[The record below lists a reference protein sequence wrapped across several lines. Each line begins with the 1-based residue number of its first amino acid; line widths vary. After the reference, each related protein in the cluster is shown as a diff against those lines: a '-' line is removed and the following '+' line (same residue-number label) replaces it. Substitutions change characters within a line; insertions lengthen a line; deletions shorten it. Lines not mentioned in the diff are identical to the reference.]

1 MNAKWKRLV
10 TAILMMALLLGPIV
24 SMQTPARAADGEDD
38 NTFIVGFDAEF
49 PPYGYKDD
57 NGEYVGF
64 DLDLAQEVCDRNG
77 WTLKKQ
83 PIEWNSK
90 DMELNSGSISCI
102 WNGFTM
108 NGREDDYTWTKP
120 YVDNSQVVVVRKDS
134 GITQLSDLSGKVVAV
149 QADSSALAALTGE
162 DASEENKALCETF
175 KDLQQVGDY
184 NSAFM
189 NLESGAVNAIC
200 MDIGVANYE
209 IESRGDKFMMLEDR
223 LSSEEYGIGFKK
235 GNTELRDKVQ
245 ATLLDMLADGT
256 FDEIAEKWGLEES
269 ICLTADDEVQEE
281 TTADD
286 NTFVVGFDAEFP
298 PYGYKND
305 DGEYVGFD
313 LDLAQEVCDRN
324 GWILKKQPIEWN
336 SKDMELNS
344 GSISCIWNGFTMN
357 GREDAYTWTT
367 PYVDNSQVVVVRKD
381 SGITQLTDLSGKV
394 VAVQADSS
402 ALAALTGEDAS
413 EENKALAETFK
424 ELQQVG
430 DYNSA
435 FMNLESGAVN
445 AICMDIGVANY
456 EIESRGDK
464 FMMLEDRLSSE
475 EYGIGFKKGNTEL
488 RDKVQATLLDM
499 LADGTFD
506 EIAEKWGLEES
517 ICLTADDEVQEET
530 TADDNTFV
538 VGFDAEFPP
547 YGYKNDDGE
556 YVGFDLDLAQEV
568 CDRNGWIL
576 KKQPIEWN
584 SKDMELNSGSIS
596 CIWNGFTMNGREDA
610 YTWTTPYV
618 DNSQV
623 VVVRKDSGITQL
635 TDLSGKVVAVQ
646 ADSSALAALTGED
659 ASEENK
665 ALAET
670 FKELQQVGDYNSA
683 FMNLE
688 SGAVNAICMDIG
700 VANYE
705 IESRGDKFMMLEDR
719 LSSEEYGI
727 GFKKG
732 NTELRDKVQATLL
745 DMLADGTFEEI
756 AEKWGLE
763 ESICLSPDDQ
773 VQDGNAAAATA
784 TDTTSTGK
792 KNTSFWDKFCSI
804 TKQLAEGLL
813 ASLVIFFLTL
823 LFSLPL
829 GLLVAAGRM
838 CKIAPIRWLVKF
850 YISIARG
857 TPLMLQLLVVFYG
870 PYYLFGATLTTSY
883 RFQAVIIGFAL
894 NYAAYFAEIYRSGIQ
909 AVPQGQHEAAKI
921 LGYSKIQTFFKIVFP
936 QMAKNILP
944 SVTNE
949 VITLVKDTSLA
960 FAISY
965 TEMFTLAKQVAAAQ
979 TTIMPLFIAGVFYYI
994 FNFVVAFVMEKIE
1007 KRMNY
1012 YR

>member
-134 GITQLSDLSGKVVAV
+134 GITQLNDLAGKVVAV

-162 DASEENKALCETF
+162 DASEENKTLCATF

-256 FDEIAEKWGLEES
+256 FDEIAEKWGLEGS

-286 NTFVVGFDAEFP
+286 NTFIVGFDADFP

-381 SGITQLTDLSGKV
+381 SGITQLSDLSGKV

-413 EENKALAETFK
+413 EENLALAETFK
-424 ELQQVG
+424 DLQQVG

-456 EIESRGDK
+456 EIASRGDK
-464 FMMLEDRLSSE
+464 FVMLEDRLSSE
-475 EYGIGFKKGNTEL
+475 EYGIGFKL
-488 RDKVQATLLDM
+488 
-499 LADGTFD
+499 
-506 EIAEKWGLEES
+506 
-517 ICLTADDEVQEET
+517 
-530 TADDNTFV
+530 
-538 VGFDAEFPP
+538 
-547 YGYKNDDGE
+547 
-556 YVGFDLDLAQEV
+556 
-568 CDRNGWIL
+568 
-576 KKQPIEWN
+576 
-584 SKDMELNSGSIS
+584 
-596 CIWNGFTMNGREDA
+596 
-610 YTWTTPYV
+610 
-618 DNSQV
+618 
-623 VVVRKDSGITQL
+623 
-635 TDLSGKVVAVQ
+635 
-646 ADSSALAALTGED
+646 
-659 ASEENK
+659 
-665 ALAET
+665 
-670 FKELQQVGDYNSA
+670 
-683 FMNLE
+683 
-688 SGAVNAICMDIG
+688 
-700 VANYE
+700 
-705 IESRGDKFMMLEDR
+705 
-719 LSSEEYGI
+719 
-727 GFKKG
+727 G

-773 VQDGNAAAATA
+773 VQDGNVAATA
-784 TDTTSTGK
+784 TDSTSTGK
-792 KNTSFWDKFCSI
+792 KNISFWDKFCSI

-883 RFQAVIIGFAL
+883 RCQAVIIGFAL

>member
-1 MNAKWKRLV
+1 MGDASWQFCWRGFCLLRTGDEQRADDGATLSACALSGQAKRLEAICIALTGDMQRHYDVYYRVHAQSFGWLGWAENGAPAGTAGYAKRLEGIEIRLVPKGRAVQQDPISLHIKRKTGEEDIMNAKWKQLV

-24 SMQTPARAADGEDD
+24 SMQTPVRAADGEDD

-134 GITQLSDLSGKVVAV
+134 GITQLNDLSGKVVAV

-175 KDLQQVGDY
+175 KD
-184 NSAFM
+184 
-189 NLESGAVNAIC
+189 
-200 MDIGVANYE
+200 
-209 IESRGDKFMMLEDR
+209 
-223 LSSEEYGIGFKK
+223 
-235 GNTELRDKVQ
+235 
-245 ATLLDMLADGT
+245 
-256 FDEIAEKWGLEES
+256 
-269 ICLTADDEVQEE
+269 
-281 TTADD
+281 
-286 NTFVVGFDAEFP
+286 
-298 PYGYKND
+298 
-305 DGEYVGFD
+305 
-313 LDLAQEVCDRN
+313 
-324 GWILKKQPIEWN
+324 
-336 SKDMELNS
+336 
-344 GSISCIWNGFTMN
+344 
-357 GREDAYTWTT
+357 
-367 PYVDNSQVVVVRKD
+367 
-381 SGITQLTDLSGKV
+381 
-394 VAVQADSS
+394 
-402 ALAALTGEDAS
+402 
-413 EENKALAETFK
+413 
-424 ELQQVG
+424 
-430 DYNSA
+430 
-435 FMNLESGAVN
+435 
-445 AICMDIGVANY
+445 
-456 EIESRGDK
+456 
-464 FMMLEDRLSSE
+464 
-475 EYGIGFKKGNTEL
+475 
-488 RDKVQATLLDM
+488 
-499 LADGTFD
+499 
-506 EIAEKWGLEES
+506 
-517 ICLTADDEVQEET
+517 
-530 TADDNTFV
+530 
-538 VGFDAEFPP
+538 
-547 YGYKNDDGE
+547 
-556 YVGFDLDLAQEV
+556 
-568 CDRNGWIL
+568 
-576 KKQPIEWN
+576 
-584 SKDMELNSGSIS
+584 
-596 CIWNGFTMNGREDA
+596 
-610 YTWTTPYV
+610 
-618 DNSQV
+618 
-623 VVVRKDSGITQL
+623 
-635 TDLSGKVVAVQ
+635 
-646 ADSSALAALTGED
+646 
-659 ASEENK
+659 
-665 ALAET
+665 
-670 FKELQQVGDYNSA
+670 LQQVGDYNSA

-792 KNTSFWDKFCSI
+792 KNTRFWDKFCSI

-813 ASLVIFFLTL
+813 ASLLIFFLTL

-921 LGYSKIQTFFKIVFP
+921 LGYSKSQTFFKIVFP

>member
-134 GITQLSDLSGKVVAV
+134 GITQLNDLSGKVVAV

-162 DASEENKALCETF
+162 DASEENKALCATF

-281 TTADD
+281 TAADD

-381 SGITQLTDLSGKV
+381 SGITQLSDLSGKV

-413 EENKALAETFK
+413 EENLALAETFK
-424 ELQQVG
+424 DLQQVG

-456 EIESRGDK
+456 EIASRGDK
-464 FMMLEDRLSSE
+464 FVMLEDRLSSE
-475 EYGIGFKKGNTEL
+475 EYGIGFKL
-488 RDKVQATLLDM
+488 
-499 LADGTFD
+499 
-506 EIAEKWGLEES
+506 
-517 ICLTADDEVQEET
+517 
-530 TADDNTFV
+530 
-538 VGFDAEFPP
+538 
-547 YGYKNDDGE
+547 
-556 YVGFDLDLAQEV
+556 
-568 CDRNGWIL
+568 
-576 KKQPIEWN
+576 
-584 SKDMELNSGSIS
+584 
-596 CIWNGFTMNGREDA
+596 
-610 YTWTTPYV
+610 
-618 DNSQV
+618 
-623 VVVRKDSGITQL
+623 
-635 TDLSGKVVAVQ
+635 
-646 ADSSALAALTGED
+646 
-659 ASEENK
+659 
-665 ALAET
+665 
-670 FKELQQVGDYNSA
+670 
-683 FMNLE
+683 
-688 SGAVNAICMDIG
+688 
-700 VANYE
+700 
-705 IESRGDKFMMLEDR
+705 
-719 LSSEEYGI
+719 
-727 GFKKG
+727 G

-763 ESICLSPDDQ
+763 ETICLSPDDQ
-773 VQDGNAAAATA
+773 VQDGNVAATA
-784 TDTTSTGK
+784 TDSTSTGK

>member
-134 GITQLSDLSGKVVAV
+134 GITQLNDLSGKVVAV

-162 DASEENKALCETF
+162 DASEENKALCATF

-281 TTADD
+281 TAADD

-456 EIESRGDK
+456 EIASRGDK
-464 FMMLEDRLSSE
+464 FVMLEDRLSSE
-475 EYGIGFKKGNTEL
+475 EYGIGFKL
-488 RDKVQATLLDM
+488 
-499 LADGTFD
+499 
-506 EIAEKWGLEES
+506 
-517 ICLTADDEVQEET
+517 
-530 TADDNTFV
+530 
-538 VGFDAEFPP
+538 
-547 YGYKNDDGE
+547 
-556 YVGFDLDLAQEV
+556 
-568 CDRNGWIL
+568 
-576 KKQPIEWN
+576 
-584 SKDMELNSGSIS
+584 
-596 CIWNGFTMNGREDA
+596 
-610 YTWTTPYV
+610 
-618 DNSQV
+618 
-623 VVVRKDSGITQL
+623 
-635 TDLSGKVVAVQ
+635 
-646 ADSSALAALTGED
+646 
-659 ASEENK
+659 
-665 ALAET
+665 
-670 FKELQQVGDYNSA
+670 
-683 FMNLE
+683 
-688 SGAVNAICMDIG
+688 
-700 VANYE
+700 
-705 IESRGDKFMMLEDR
+705 
-719 LSSEEYGI
+719 
-727 GFKKG
+727 G

-773 VQDGNAAAATA
+773 VQDGNVAATA
-784 TDTTSTGK
+784 TDSTSTGK

-1012 YR
+1012 YH

>member
-1 MNAKWKRLV
+1 MKTNLKRII
-10 TAILMMALLLGPIV
+10 TAILMMALLLGPLV
-24 SMQTPARAADGEDD
+24 SVPVKAEENED
-38 NTFIVGFDAEF
+38 NTFVVGFDAEF
-49 PPYGYKDD
+49 PPYGYKNDD
-57 NGEYVGF
+57 GEYVGF

-134 GITQLSDLSGKVVAV
+134 GITQLTDLADKVVAV

-162 DASEENKALCETF
+162 DASEENKTLCASF

-189 NLESGAVNAIC
+189 NLESGAVDAIC

-209 IESRGDKFMMLEDR
+209 ISSRGDKFMMLEDR

-256 FDEIAEKWGLEES
+256 FEEIAKKWGLEES

-381 SGITQLTDLSGKV
+381 SGITQLTDLADKV

-413 EENKALAETFK
+413 EENLALAKTFK
-424 ELQQVG
+424 DLQQVG

-435 FMNLESGAVN
+435 FMNLESGAVD

-464 FMMLEDRLSSE
+464 FVMLEDRLSSE
-475 EYGIGFKKGNTEL
+475 EYGIGFKL
-488 RDKVQATLLDM
+488 
-499 LADGTFD
+499 
-506 EIAEKWGLEES
+506 
-517 ICLTADDEVQEET
+517 
-530 TADDNTFV
+530 
-538 VGFDAEFPP
+538 
-547 YGYKNDDGE
+547 
-556 YVGFDLDLAQEV
+556 
-568 CDRNGWIL
+568 
-576 KKQPIEWN
+576 
-584 SKDMELNSGSIS
+584 
-596 CIWNGFTMNGREDA
+596 
-610 YTWTTPYV
+610 
-618 DNSQV
+618 
-623 VVVRKDSGITQL
+623 
-635 TDLSGKVVAVQ
+635 
-646 ADSSALAALTGED
+646 
-659 ASEENK
+659 
-665 ALAET
+665 
-670 FKELQQVGDYNSA
+670 
-683 FMNLE
+683 
-688 SGAVNAICMDIG
+688 
-700 VANYE
+700 
-705 IESRGDKFMMLEDR
+705 
-719 LSSEEYGI
+719 
-727 GFKKG
+727 G

-773 VQDGNAAAATA
+773 VRDENAVAATV
-784 TDTTSTGK
+784 TDSASTSK
-792 KNTSFWDKFCSI
+792 KNTNFWDKFCSI

-909 AVPQGQHEAAKI
+909 AVPQGQHEAAQI
-921 LGYSKIQTFFKIVFP
+921 LGYSKSQTFFKIVFP

-1007 KRMNY
+1007 KSMNY

>member
-108 NGREDDYTWTKP
+108 NVREDDYTWTKP

-134 GITQLSDLSGKVVAV
+134 GITQLNDLSGKVVAV

-162 DASEENKALCETF
+162 DASEENKTLCATF

-256 FDEIAEKWGLEES
+256 FEEIAKKWGLEES
-269 ICLTADDEVQEE
+269 VCLTADDEVQEE

-456 EIESRGDK
+456 EIASRGDK
-464 FMMLEDRLSSE
+464 FVMLEDRLSSE
-475 EYGIGFKKGNTEL
+475 EYGIGFKL
-488 RDKVQATLLDM
+488 
-499 LADGTFD
+499 
-506 EIAEKWGLEES
+506 
-517 ICLTADDEVQEET
+517 
-530 TADDNTFV
+530 
-538 VGFDAEFPP
+538 
-547 YGYKNDDGE
+547 
-556 YVGFDLDLAQEV
+556 
-568 CDRNGWIL
+568 
-576 KKQPIEWN
+576 
-584 SKDMELNSGSIS
+584 
-596 CIWNGFTMNGREDA
+596 
-610 YTWTTPYV
+610 
-618 DNSQV
+618 
-623 VVVRKDSGITQL
+623 
-635 TDLSGKVVAVQ
+635 
-646 ADSSALAALTGED
+646 
-659 ASEENK
+659 
-665 ALAET
+665 
-670 FKELQQVGDYNSA
+670 
-683 FMNLE
+683 
-688 SGAVNAICMDIG
+688 
-700 VANYE
+700 
-705 IESRGDKFMMLEDR
+705 
-719 LSSEEYGI
+719 
-727 GFKKG
+727 G

-773 VQDGNAAAATA
+773 VQDGNVAATA
-784 TDTTSTGK
+784 TDSTSTGK

>member
-281 TTADD
+281 TAADD

-381 SGITQLTDLSGKV
+381 SGITQLSDLSGKV

-413 EENKALAETFK
+413 EENLALAETFK
-424 ELQQVG
+424 DLQQVG

-445 AICMDIGVANY
+445 AICMDIGVSNY
-456 EIESRGDK
+456 EIASRGDK
-464 FMMLEDRLSSE
+464 FVMLEDRLSSE
-475 EYGIGFKKGNTEL
+475 EYGIGFKL
-488 RDKVQATLLDM
+488 
-499 LADGTFD
+499 
-506 EIAEKWGLEES
+506 
-517 ICLTADDEVQEET
+517 
-530 TADDNTFV
+530 
-538 VGFDAEFPP
+538 
-547 YGYKNDDGE
+547 
-556 YVGFDLDLAQEV
+556 
-568 CDRNGWIL
+568 
-576 KKQPIEWN
+576 
-584 SKDMELNSGSIS
+584 
-596 CIWNGFTMNGREDA
+596 
-610 YTWTTPYV
+610 
-618 DNSQV
+618 
-623 VVVRKDSGITQL
+623 
-635 TDLSGKVVAVQ
+635 
-646 ADSSALAALTGED
+646 
-659 ASEENK
+659 
-665 ALAET
+665 
-670 FKELQQVGDYNSA
+670 
-683 FMNLE
+683 
-688 SGAVNAICMDIG
+688 
-700 VANYE
+700 
-705 IESRGDKFMMLEDR
+705 
-719 LSSEEYGI
+719 
-727 GFKKG
+727 G

-773 VQDGNAAAATA
+773 VQDGNVAATA
-784 TDTTSTGK
+784 TDSTSTGK

>member
-1 MNAKWKRLV
+1 MKTKLKRII
-10 TAILMMALLLGPIV
+10 TAILMMALLLGPLV
-24 SMQTPARAADGEDD
+24 SVPVKAEENED
-38 NTFIVGFDAEF
+38 NTFVVGFDAEF
-49 PPYGYKDD
+49 PPYGYKNDD
-57 NGEYVGF
+57 GEYVGF

-134 GITQLSDLSGKVVAV
+134 GITQLTDLADKVVAV

-162 DASEENKALCETF
+162 DASEENKILCASF

-189 NLESGAVNAIC
+189 NLESGAVDAIC

-256 FDEIAEKWGLEES
+256 FEEIAKKWGLEES

-381 SGITQLTDLSGKV
+381 SGITQLTDLAEKV

-413 EENKALAETFK
+413 EENLALAKTFK
-424 ELQQVG
+424 DLQQVG

-435 FMNLESGAVN
+435 FMNLESGAVD

-464 FMMLEDRLSSE
+464 FVMLEDRLSSE
-475 EYGIGFKKGNTEL
+475 EYGIGFKL
-488 RDKVQATLLDM
+488 
-499 LADGTFD
+499 
-506 EIAEKWGLEES
+506 
-517 ICLTADDEVQEET
+517 
-530 TADDNTFV
+530 
-538 VGFDAEFPP
+538 
-547 YGYKNDDGE
+547 
-556 YVGFDLDLAQEV
+556 
-568 CDRNGWIL
+568 
-576 KKQPIEWN
+576 
-584 SKDMELNSGSIS
+584 
-596 CIWNGFTMNGREDA
+596 
-610 YTWTTPYV
+610 
-618 DNSQV
+618 
-623 VVVRKDSGITQL
+623 
-635 TDLSGKVVAVQ
+635 
-646 ADSSALAALTGED
+646 
-659 ASEENK
+659 
-665 ALAET
+665 
-670 FKELQQVGDYNSA
+670 
-683 FMNLE
+683 
-688 SGAVNAICMDIG
+688 
-700 VANYE
+700 
-705 IESRGDKFMMLEDR
+705 
-719 LSSEEYGI
+719 
-727 GFKKG
+727 G

-773 VQDGNAAAATA
+773 VRDENAVAATV
-784 TDTTSTGK
+784 TDSASTSK
-792 KNTSFWDKFCSI
+792 KNTNFWDKFCSI

-909 AVPQGQHEAAKI
+909 AVPQGQHEAAQI
-921 LGYSKIQTFFKIVFP
+921 LGYSKSQTFFKIVFP

>member
-90 DMELNSGSISCI
+90 DMELNSSSISCI

-134 GITQLSDLSGKVVAV
+134 GITQLNDLAGKVVAV

-162 DASEENKALCETF
+162 DASEENKTLCATF

-381 SGITQLTDLSGKV
+381 SGITQLSDLSGKV

-413 EENKALAETFK
+413 EENLALAETFK
-424 ELQQVG
+424 DLQQVG

-456 EIESRGDK
+456 EIASRGDK
-464 FMMLEDRLSSE
+464 FVMLEDRLSSE
-475 EYGIGFKKGNTEL
+475 EYGIGFKL
-488 RDKVQATLLDM
+488 
-499 LADGTFD
+499 
-506 EIAEKWGLEES
+506 
-517 ICLTADDEVQEET
+517 
-530 TADDNTFV
+530 
-538 VGFDAEFPP
+538 
-547 YGYKNDDGE
+547 
-556 YVGFDLDLAQEV
+556 
-568 CDRNGWIL
+568 
-576 KKQPIEWN
+576 
-584 SKDMELNSGSIS
+584 
-596 CIWNGFTMNGREDA
+596 
-610 YTWTTPYV
+610 
-618 DNSQV
+618 
-623 VVVRKDSGITQL
+623 
-635 TDLSGKVVAVQ
+635 
-646 ADSSALAALTGED
+646 
-659 ASEENK
+659 
-665 ALAET
+665 
-670 FKELQQVGDYNSA
+670 
-683 FMNLE
+683 
-688 SGAVNAICMDIG
+688 
-700 VANYE
+700 
-705 IESRGDKFMMLEDR
+705 
-719 LSSEEYGI
+719 
-727 GFKKG
+727 G

-773 VQDGNAAAATA
+773 VQDGNVAATA
-784 TDTTSTGK
+784 TDSTSTGK

>member
-175 KDLQQVGDY
+175 KDLQQVSDY

-281 TTADD
+281 TAADD

-413 EENKALAETFK
+413 EENLALAETFK
-424 ELQQVG
+424 DLQQVG

-456 EIESRGDK
+456 EIASRGDK
-464 FMMLEDRLSSE
+464 FVMLEDRLSSE
-475 EYGIGFKKGNTEL
+475 EYGIGFKL
-488 RDKVQATLLDM
+488 
-499 LADGTFD
+499 
-506 EIAEKWGLEES
+506 
-517 ICLTADDEVQEET
+517 
-530 TADDNTFV
+530 
-538 VGFDAEFPP
+538 
-547 YGYKNDDGE
+547 
-556 YVGFDLDLAQEV
+556 
-568 CDRNGWIL
+568 
-576 KKQPIEWN
+576 
-584 SKDMELNSGSIS
+584 
-596 CIWNGFTMNGREDA
+596 
-610 YTWTTPYV
+610 
-618 DNSQV
+618 
-623 VVVRKDSGITQL
+623 
-635 TDLSGKVVAVQ
+635 
-646 ADSSALAALTGED
+646 
-659 ASEENK
+659 
-665 ALAET
+665 
-670 FKELQQVGDYNSA
+670 
-683 FMNLE
+683 
-688 SGAVNAICMDIG
+688 
-700 VANYE
+700 
-705 IESRGDKFMMLEDR
+705 
-719 LSSEEYGI
+719 
-727 GFKKG
+727 G

-773 VQDGNAAAATA
+773 VQDGNVAATA
-784 TDTTSTGK
+784 TDSTSTGK

-921 LGYSKIQTFFKIVFP
+921 LGYSKSQTFFKIVFP

>member
-1 MNAKWKRLV
+1 MKTNLKRII
-10 TAILMMALLLGPIV
+10 TAILMMALLLGPLV
-24 SMQTPARAADGEDD
+24 SVPVKAEENED
-38 NTFIVGFDAEF
+38 NTFVVGFDAEF
-49 PPYGYKDD
+49 PPYGYKNDD
-57 NGEYVGF
+57 GEYVGF

-134 GITQLSDLSGKVVAV
+134 GITQLTDLADKVVAV

-162 DASEENKALCETF
+162 DASEENKTLCASF

-189 NLESGAVNAIC
+189 NLESGAVDAIC

-209 IESRGDKFMMLEDR
+209 ISSRGDKFMMLEDR

-256 FDEIAEKWGLEES
+256 FEEIAKKWGLEES

-381 SGITQLTDLSGKV
+381 SGITQLTDLADKV

-413 EENKALAETFK
+413 EENKALCETFK
-424 ELQQVG
+424 DLQQVG

-435 FMNLESGAVN
+435 FMNLESGAVD

-475 EYGIGFKKGNTEL
+475 EYGIGFKL
-488 RDKVQATLLDM
+488 
-499 LADGTFD
+499 
-506 EIAEKWGLEES
+506 
-517 ICLTADDEVQEET
+517 
-530 TADDNTFV
+530 
-538 VGFDAEFPP
+538 
-547 YGYKNDDGE
+547 
-556 YVGFDLDLAQEV
+556 
-568 CDRNGWIL
+568 
-576 KKQPIEWN
+576 
-584 SKDMELNSGSIS
+584 
-596 CIWNGFTMNGREDA
+596 
-610 YTWTTPYV
+610 
-618 DNSQV
+618 
-623 VVVRKDSGITQL
+623 
-635 TDLSGKVVAVQ
+635 
-646 ADSSALAALTGED
+646 
-659 ASEENK
+659 
-665 ALAET
+665 
-670 FKELQQVGDYNSA
+670 
-683 FMNLE
+683 
-688 SGAVNAICMDIG
+688 
-700 VANYE
+700 
-705 IESRGDKFMMLEDR
+705 
-719 LSSEEYGI
+719 
-727 GFKKG
+727 G

-773 VQDGNAAAATA
+773 VRDENAVAATV
-784 TDTTSTGK
+784 TDSASTSK
-792 KNTSFWDKFCSI
+792 KNTNFWDKFCSI

-921 LGYSKIQTFFKIVFP
+921 LGYSKSQTFFKIVFP

-1012 YR
+1012 YH

>member
-162 DASEENKALCETF
+162 DASEENKALCATF

-189 NLESGAVNAIC
+189 NLESGAVNAIF

-281 TTADD
+281 TAADD

-381 SGITQLTDLSGKV
+381 SGITQLSDLSGKV

-413 EENKALAETFK
+413 EENLALAETFK
-424 ELQQVG
+424 DLQQVG

-456 EIESRGDK
+456 EIASRGDK
-464 FMMLEDRLSSE
+464 FVMLEDRLSSE
-475 EYGIGFKKGNTEL
+475 EYGIGFKL
-488 RDKVQATLLDM
+488 
-499 LADGTFD
+499 
-506 EIAEKWGLEES
+506 
-517 ICLTADDEVQEET
+517 
-530 TADDNTFV
+530 
-538 VGFDAEFPP
+538 
-547 YGYKNDDGE
+547 
-556 YVGFDLDLAQEV
+556 
-568 CDRNGWIL
+568 
-576 KKQPIEWN
+576 
-584 SKDMELNSGSIS
+584 
-596 CIWNGFTMNGREDA
+596 
-610 YTWTTPYV
+610 
-618 DNSQV
+618 
-623 VVVRKDSGITQL
+623 
-635 TDLSGKVVAVQ
+635 
-646 ADSSALAALTGED
+646 
-659 ASEENK
+659 
-665 ALAET
+665 
-670 FKELQQVGDYNSA
+670 
-683 FMNLE
+683 
-688 SGAVNAICMDIG
+688 
-700 VANYE
+700 
-705 IESRGDKFMMLEDR
+705 
-719 LSSEEYGI
+719 
-727 GFKKG
+727 G

-773 VQDGNAAAATA
+773 VQDGNVAATA
-784 TDTTSTGK
+784 TDSTSTGK

>member
-134 GITQLSDLSGKVVAV
+134 GITQLNDLSGKVVAV

-162 DASEENKALCETF
+162 DASEENKALCATF

-464 FMMLEDRLSSE
+464 FVMLEDRLSSE
-475 EYGIGFKKGNTEL
+475 EYGIGFKL
-488 RDKVQATLLDM
+488 
-499 LADGTFD
+499 
-506 EIAEKWGLEES
+506 
-517 ICLTADDEVQEET
+517 
-530 TADDNTFV
+530 
-538 VGFDAEFPP
+538 
-547 YGYKNDDGE
+547 
-556 YVGFDLDLAQEV
+556 
-568 CDRNGWIL
+568 
-576 KKQPIEWN
+576 
-584 SKDMELNSGSIS
+584 
-596 CIWNGFTMNGREDA
+596 
-610 YTWTTPYV
+610 
-618 DNSQV
+618 
-623 VVVRKDSGITQL
+623 
-635 TDLSGKVVAVQ
+635 
-646 ADSSALAALTGED
+646 
-659 ASEENK
+659 
-665 ALAET
+665 
-670 FKELQQVGDYNSA
+670 
-683 FMNLE
+683 
-688 SGAVNAICMDIG
+688 
-700 VANYE
+700 
-705 IESRGDKFMMLEDR
+705 
-719 LSSEEYGI
+719 
-727 GFKKG
+727 G

-784 TDTTSTGK
+784 TDSTSIGK

>member
-162 DASEENKALCETF
+162 DASEENKALCATF

-256 FDEIAEKWGLEES
+256 FDEIAKKWGLEES

-381 SGITQLTDLSGKV
+381 SGITQL
-394 VAVQADSS
+394 
-402 ALAALTGEDAS
+402 
-413 EENKALAETFK
+413 N
-424 ELQQVG
+424 
-430 DYNSA
+430 
-435 FMNLESGAVN
+435 
-445 AICMDIGVANY
+445 
-456 EIESRGDK
+456 
-464 FMMLEDRLSSE
+464 
-475 EYGIGFKKGNTEL
+475 
-488 RDKVQATLLDM
+488 
-499 LADGTFD
+499 
-506 EIAEKWGLEES
+506 
-517 ICLTADDEVQEET
+517 
-530 TADDNTFV
+530 
-538 VGFDAEFPP
+538 
-547 YGYKNDDGE
+547 
-556 YVGFDLDLAQEV
+556 
-568 CDRNGWIL
+568 
-576 KKQPIEWN
+576 
-584 SKDMELNSGSIS
+584 
-596 CIWNGFTMNGREDA
+596 
-610 YTWTTPYV
+610 
-618 DNSQV
+618 
-623 VVVRKDSGITQL
+623 
-635 TDLSGKVVAVQ
+635 DLSGKVVAVQ

-773 VQDGNAAAATA
+773 VQDGNAAVATA

-921 LGYSKIQTFFKIVFP
+921 LGYSKSQTFFKIVFP

-1012 YR
+1012 YH

>member
-77 WTLKKQ
+77 WILKKQ

-209 IESRGDKFMMLEDR
+209 IESRGDRFMMLEDR

-256 FDEIAEKWGLEES
+256 FDEIAKKWGLEES

-281 TTADD
+281 TAADD

-381 SGITQLTDLSGKV
+381 SGITQLNDLSGKV

-506 EIAEKWGLEES
+506 EIAKKWGLEES

-530 TADDNTFV
+530 AADDNTFV

-635 TDLSGKVVAVQ
+635 NDLSGKVVAVQ

-921 LGYSKIQTFFKIVFP
+921 LGYSKSQTFFKIVFP

-1012 YR
+1012 YH

>member
-10 TAILMMALLLGPIV
+10 TAILMMALLLGSIV
-24 SMQTPARAADGEDD
+24 SIQTPARAADGEDD

-77 WTLKKQ
+77 WILKKQ

-108 NGREDDYTWTKP
+108 NGREDAYTWTTP

-134 GITQLSDLSGKVVAV
+134 GITQLNDLSGKVVAV

-162 DASEENKALCETF
+162 DASEENKALCATF

-256 FDEIAEKWGLEES
+256 FEEIAKKWGLEES

-381 SGITQLTDLSGKV
+381 SGITQLNDLSGKV

-413 EENKALAETFK
+413 EENKALCATFK
-424 ELQQVG
+424 
-430 DYNSA
+430 D
-435 FMNLESGAVN
+435 
-445 AICMDIGVANY
+445 
-456 EIESRGDK
+456 
-464 FMMLEDRLSSE
+464 
-475 EYGIGFKKGNTEL
+475 
-488 RDKVQATLLDM
+488 
-499 LADGTFD
+499 
-506 EIAEKWGLEES
+506 
-517 ICLTADDEVQEET
+517 
-530 TADDNTFV
+530 
-538 VGFDAEFPP
+538 
-547 YGYKNDDGE
+547 
-556 YVGFDLDLAQEV
+556 
-568 CDRNGWIL
+568 
-576 KKQPIEWN
+576 
-584 SKDMELNSGSIS
+584 
-596 CIWNGFTMNGREDA
+596 
-610 YTWTTPYV
+610 
-618 DNSQV
+618 
-623 VVVRKDSGITQL
+623 
-635 TDLSGKVVAVQ
+635 
-646 ADSSALAALTGED
+646 
-659 ASEENK
+659 
-665 ALAET
+665 
-670 FKELQQVGDYNSA
+670 LQQVGDYNSA

-773 VQDGNAAAATA
+773 VQDGNVAAATA

-838 CKIAPIRWLVKF
+838 CKIAPIRWLVKL

-921 LGYSKIQTFFKIVFP
+921 LGYSKSQTFFKIVFP

-1012 YR
+1012 YH

>member
-313 LDLAQEVCDRN
+313 LDLAQEICDRN

-456 EIESRGDK
+456 EIASRGDK
-464 FMMLEDRLSSE
+464 FVMLEDRLSSE
-475 EYGIGFKKGNTEL
+475 EYGIGFKL
-488 RDKVQATLLDM
+488 
-499 LADGTFD
+499 
-506 EIAEKWGLEES
+506 
-517 ICLTADDEVQEET
+517 
-530 TADDNTFV
+530 
-538 VGFDAEFPP
+538 
-547 YGYKNDDGE
+547 
-556 YVGFDLDLAQEV
+556 
-568 CDRNGWIL
+568 
-576 KKQPIEWN
+576 
-584 SKDMELNSGSIS
+584 
-596 CIWNGFTMNGREDA
+596 
-610 YTWTTPYV
+610 
-618 DNSQV
+618 
-623 VVVRKDSGITQL
+623 
-635 TDLSGKVVAVQ
+635 
-646 ADSSALAALTGED
+646 
-659 ASEENK
+659 
-665 ALAET
+665 
-670 FKELQQVGDYNSA
+670 
-683 FMNLE
+683 
-688 SGAVNAICMDIG
+688 
-700 VANYE
+700 
-705 IESRGDKFMMLEDR
+705 
-719 LSSEEYGI
+719 
-727 GFKKG
+727 G

-773 VQDGNAAAATA
+773 VQDGNVAATA
-784 TDTTSTGK
+784 TDSTSIGK

-850 YISIARG
+850 YISIPRG

-870 PYYLFGATLTTSY
+870 PYYLFGATLTKSY